1 MGRVEEAQ
9 MVMRDLEEL
18 EREREKL
25 SIATNHPRV
34 SSTGHLAKSEF

>member
-9 MVMRDLEEL
+9 MVMRELEEL

-25 SIATNHPRV
+25 SVATNNPRV
-34 SSTGHLAKSEF
+34 SSTSEL